1 MEIVVTK
8 EQKLVKKTKKP
19 VKVSEQGIFNEYGE
33 CEITYADFFKLF
45 DGKDVMITVVESTKE
60 DIKDG
65 EEYENQE

>member
-33 CEITYADFFKLF
+33 CEITYSDFFKIF
-45 DGKDVMITVVESTKE
+45 DGKDVMITVVESSKE
-60 DIKDG
+60 DV
-65 EEYENQE
+65 EEDEE